1 MPMPKPLAR
10 PTRLHIWL
18 RAVRATSLTVTVI
31 PVLLGGGLALID
43 RGFDGWTFLITMIT
57 ALLLQAGTH
66 LLNDAFDYRTGL
78 DTVPSPFRVK
88 AIQMGWLSERQVF
101 IGGLVCYILAILLGS
116 YLVYLGGLLIL
127 VLGLVGLTAGYL
139 FTATRFAL
147 AYNALGELTLF
158 LLMGPLMVLGTYY
171 VMVGIVY
178 LHVILTALPF
188 GLLSAATLYTQNLRD
203 CEQDLRFGKRTL
215 ATLLKAQR
223 RKQMQNGLLS
233 LAYLTLILPYVFH
246 FAPIQSLL
254 PLLTLPLMIYI
265 RRKAAMS
272 HDPMEVNVVLGFL
285 ILLQL
290 LFGLLHVLGLFWY
303 YINVA

>member
-1 MPMPKPLAR
+1 MPKPLAR

-18 RAVRATSLTVTVI
+18 RALRATSLTVTVI

-43 RGFDGWTFLITMIT
+43 RGFDGWAFLITMVT

-66 LLNDAFDYRTGL
+66 LLNDVFDYRKGL
-78 DTVPSPFRVK
+78 DTVPSPFRIK
-88 AIQMGWLSERQVF
+88 AIQMEWLSDRQVY

-116 YLVYLGGLLIL
+116 YLVYLGGLFVL
-127 VLGLVGLTAGYL
+127 VLGIIGLVAGYL

-147 AYNALGELTLF
+147 AYNALGELTVF

-203 CEQDLRFGKRTL
+203 CEQDLGFGKRTL
-215 ATLLKAQR
+215 VTLLGDKR
-223 RKQMQNGLLS
+223 RKQMLYALLS

-246 FAPIQSLL
+246 FAPLQSLL
-254 PLLTLPLMIYI
+254 PLLTLPLMVYI
-265 RRKAAMS
+265 RRKASAS
-272 HDPMEVNVVLGFL
+272 SDPMEMNVVLGLL

-290 LFGLLHVLGLFWY
+290 LFGLLHVSGLFWY
-303 YINVA
+303 YITVV